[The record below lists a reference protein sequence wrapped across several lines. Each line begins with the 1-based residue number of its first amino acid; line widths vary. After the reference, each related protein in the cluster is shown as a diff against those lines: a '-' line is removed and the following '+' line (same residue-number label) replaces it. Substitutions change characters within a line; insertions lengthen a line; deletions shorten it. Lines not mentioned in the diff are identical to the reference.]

1 VQKYVTLT
9 GHVYG
14 PHILLINKK
23 MFDSFPAE
31 DQKIILEAAQASAK
45 FQRETN
51 RKMDR
56 EFIAELKKAGMV
68 VTELTPEQ
76 LKAFQEAVKPVYD
89 EWIPKIGKDLVAEFQ
104 ATVAAAK

>member
-1 VQKYVTLT
+1 M
-9 GHVYG
+9 YG

-31 DQKIILEAAQASAK
+31 DQKIILEAARESAK
-45 FQRETN
+45 FQRSTN
-51 RKMDR
+51 RKMEAD
-56 EFIAELKKAGMV
+56 FIVELKKVGMV

-76 LKAFQEAVKPVYD
+76 IKAFQDAVKPVYD
-89 EWIPKIGKDLVAEFQ
+89 EWVPKIGKDLVAEFQ